1 MSVVV
6 IVPPLLRE
14 LAGGRGEVELAGAPA
29 TVGEA
34 LQALFAAHP
43 GLRDRLVGE
52 TGRVREHINVFVG
65 GENILYTGALDT
77 PLADGVEVTIL
88 PAISGG

>member
-6 IVPPLLRE
+6 VVPPLLRE
-14 LAGGRGEVELAGAPA
+14 HAGGRGEVELAQVPA

-34 LQALFAAHP
+34 LEALFAAHP
-43 GLRDRLVGE
+43 GLRDRIVGE
-52 TGRVREHINVFVG
+52 SGRVREHINVFVE
-65 GENILYTGALDT
+65 GESIRHTGELAT
-77 PLADGVEVTIL
+77 PLADGAEVTIL

>member
-1 MSVVV
+1 MTVVV
-6 IVPPLLRE
+6 VVPPLLRE
-14 LAGGRGEVELAGAPA
+14 HAGGRGEVELAGEPA

-43 GLRDRLVGE
+43 GLRDRIVGE
-52 TGRVREHINVFVG
+52 SGRVREHVNVFVG
-65 GENILYTGALDT
+65 GESIRYTGDLDT
-77 PLADGVEVTIL
+77 PVRDGAELTIL